1 MSKNSDGI
9 NDFSVQQAMKLAQS
23 DAGKRLFALLQN
35 TEGEKL
41 QTAMDQAAA
50 GDLEQVKKTMQ
61 QIMESGQVQQ
71 LMKKMR
77 GDSNG

>member
-23 DAGKRLFALLQN
+23 DAGKQLFALLQN

>member
-23 DAGKRLFALLQN
+23 DAGKQLFALLQN

-71 LMKKMR
+71 LIKKMR

>member
-1 MSKNSDGI
+1 MQKNSDGI
-9 NDFSVQQAMKLAQS
+9 NDFSMHQAMKLAQS
-23 DAGKRLFALLQN
+23 DAGKQLFALLQN

-77 GDSNG
+77 GDNNG